1 MKKAF
6 FIIIIII
13 TMKEQTWKMKNF
25 PVHRILKALVIHSK
39 HNSVLHIQIV
49 KGNVLILSASQPAS
63 QPTCQPARPP
73 APFGNLIDLR
83 CGRVDIRKIY
93 RSNTCS
99 IYPMRWNS
107 QQFVFLRRKSSL
119 CPSMLGNQ
127 AIPIMLLHSSCL
139 LSAATCF
146 RLNELESVWIYCR
159 RIATFLRLFLWES
172 SLW

>member
-1 MKKAF
+1 MKKTF
-6 FIIIIII
+6 FVIIIII
-13 TMKEQTWKMKNF
+13 TMKEQTWKIKNF

-39 HNSVLHIQIV
+39 HNSVSHIHVV
-49 KGNVLILSASQPAS
+49 KGSVLIISASQPAS
-63 QPTCQPARPP
+63 QPTCQP
-73 APFGNLIDLR
+73 PFSNLIDLR

-93 RSNTCS
+93 RSNTCL
-99 IYPMRWNS
+99 IYPMCWIS

-119 CPSMLGNQ
+119 WPSMLGNQ
-127 AIPIMLLHSSCL
+127 AIPITLLHSSCL
-139 LSAATCF
+139 LSAATWF

>member
-1 MKKAF
+1 MKKTF
-6 FIIIIII
+6 FVIIIII
-13 TMKEQTWKMKNF
+13 TMKEQTWKIKNF

-39 HNSVLHIQIV
+39 HNSVSHIHVV
-49 KGNVLILSASQPAS
+49 KGSVLIISASQPAS
-63 QPTCQPARPP
+63 QPTCQP
-73 APFGNLIDLR
+73 PFSNLIDLR

-119 CPSMLGNQ
+119 WPSMLGNQ
-127 AIPIMLLHSSCL
+127 AIPITLLHSSCL

-159 RIATFLRLFLWES
+159 QIATFLRLFLWES